1 MLTDAAGVQLCC
13 GAPCCAVL
21 CSIGRAAYE
30 HAQATALLATDPCTL
45 HPSQPEITLG
55 VIPGMGGTQRL
66 ARVVGKSVA
75 MELVLTG
82 RRVSADEAARIGLI
96 SRAVPAE
103 ELMPEAR
110 RVS

>member
-1 MLTDAAGVQLCC
+1 
-13 GAPCCAVL
+13 
-21 CSIGRAAYE
+21 
-30 HAQATALLATDPCTL
+30 
-45 HPSQPEITLG
+45 
-55 VIPGMGGTQRL
+55 MGGTQRL
-66 ARVVGKSVA
+66 ARAVGKSVA

-110 RVS
+110 RVSLAVLCCAVPLCAES

>member
-1 MLTDAAGVQLCC
+1 
-13 GAPCCAVL
+13 
-21 CSIGRAAYE
+21 
-30 HAQATALLATDPCTL
+30 
-45 HPSQPEITLG
+45 
-55 VIPGMGGTQRL
+55 MGGTQRL
-66 ARVVGKSVA
+66 ARAVGKSLA